1 MFQINKPTESASNQ
15 ELQKRAVWF
24 VAVMC
29 LMFFAIAVK
38 LFALQI
44 LNTDIYTSISSNNQ
58 MRMISQPAKRGDIFD
73 RNGVKL
79 AGSQIC
85 YDICISSAQVKGDAL
100 TVLAENLSAYLK
112 DPALTA
118 EEIVNKVSGN
128 VRGYQPVVIK
138 TLPAE
143 GNQHLIAMLEEHR
156 TELPGLLIM
165 EEPVRV
171 YPQGKLAS
179 HIIGQMGRI
188 TDTDADLLESYDY
201 TTSDWVGKAGLEK
214 TMERFTDTEGN
225 EIGLRGQRGLSV
237 LEVDSKHRIVRTI
250 SEEPSVAGN
259 SLVLTID
266 SKIQQAMEASLAATV
281 KKIAQSRPKA
291 KAGAGVLLDVKTG
304 AVLGMA
310 SYPDYDPQNFIDG
323 LNSALSAY
331 YYDDTLKPT
340 YNRAVQAAYPVGS
353 TFKVSTALAALVS
366 GVVDANT
373 TITCGPETW
382 AEEDIAK
389 CPKAH
394 GTVNLSKAMAVSC
407 NVYFEKVAAMAGINS
422 MYDTFKKLG
431 YGQLTGIELTGESR
445 GLLANPE
452 YKKLNFEGYEADW
465 HRYDTYYMA
474 IGQGYSYYTPLQV
487 AQAVATIANRGVR
500 MQPHLV
506 EKIVDYTGET
516 IYQWEPR
523 VMDEITISDYNLNA
537 LYNAMKAV
545 TSDGG
550 TAYSLFGSYP
560 VKVAAKTGTAQTGLV
575 GDDKNKDYHGWFI
588 AFAPADD
595 PQVAFAGMI
604 EYGYHGYASAGA
616 VCKAAFDA
624 YFGLEGVQTQT
635 VYSTVVE

>member
-1 MFQINKPTESASNQ
+1 MFLPNKFKDKLPEQ
-15 ELQKRAVWF
+15 ELQVRAVWF
-24 VAVMC
+24 VAAMC

-44 LNTDIYTSISSNNQ
+44 LNTDVYSSISSNNQ
-58 MRMISQPAKRGDIFD
+58 MRIVSQAAKRGDIYD
-73 RNGVKL
+73 STGVKL
-79 AGSQIC
+79 AGSEIY
-85 YDICISSAQVKGDAL
+85 YDICISTAQVKGDAL
-100 TVLAENLSAYLK
+100 RELAEQLSAYLK
-112 DPALTA
+112 DPELTA
-118 EEIVNKVSGN
+118 DAIVEKASGN
-128 VRGYQPVVIK
+128 VRSYQPVVIK
-138 TLPAE
+138 TIPAE
-143 GNQHLIAMLEEHR
+143 GNQHLIARLEEHR
-156 TELPGLLIM
+156 ADLPGLLIM
-165 EEPVRV
+165 EEPVRD
-171 YPQGKLAS
+171 YPEGNLAS

-188 TDTDADLLESYDY
+188 ADTDDDLLESYDY
-201 TTSDWVGKAGLEK
+201 KTSDWVGKAGVEK
-214 TMERFTDTEGN
+214 TMERFTDTNGQ
-225 EIGLRGQRGLSV
+225 EIGLRGKRGLSV
-237 LEVDSKHRIVRTI
+237 LEVDSKNRIVRTI
-250 SEEPSVAGN
+250 SEESSVSGN
-259 SLVLTID
+259 SLVLTIN
-266 SKIQQAMEASLAATV
+266 SKIQKAMEDSLEASV
-281 KKIAQSRPKA
+281 KRIAQTRPKA
-291 KAGAGVLLDVKTG
+291 QAGAAVLLDVKTG

-310 SYPDYDPQNFIDG
+310 SYPDYDPQDFIDG
-323 LNSALSAY
+323 LSSSLSAY
-331 YYDDTLKPT
+331 YYDEKLKPT

-366 GVVDANT
+366 GVIDAST
-373 TITCGPETW
+373 TVTCGPETW
-382 AEEDIAK
+382 AKEDIAK

-394 GTVNLSKAMAVSC
+394 GTVNLSQAMAVSC
-407 NVYFEKVAAMAGINS
+407 NVYFEEVAAMAGINS

-452 YKKLNFEGYEADW
+452 YKRLNFDGYEADW

-506 EKIVDYTGET
+506 EKIIDYSGEVV
-516 IYQWEPR
+516 YQWEPR
-523 VMDEITISDYNLNA
+523 VMDEIETSDYNWRILT
-537 LYNAMKAV
+537 NAMKSV
-545 TSDGG
+545 TSEGG

-575 GDDKNKDYHGWFI
+575 GDDKNKDYHGWFV

-595 PQVAFAGMI
+595 PQVAFAGMV

-635 VYSTVVE
+635 VYSSVVE